1 MFSHEWCT
9 VAKIIYPPHGTVS
22 DVYTGVI
29 TRLYH
34 SQNNIY
40 TQHGAVPVFTGV
52 GTGICYSK

>member
-29 TRLYH
+29 TFAKF
-34 SQNNIY
+34 IY